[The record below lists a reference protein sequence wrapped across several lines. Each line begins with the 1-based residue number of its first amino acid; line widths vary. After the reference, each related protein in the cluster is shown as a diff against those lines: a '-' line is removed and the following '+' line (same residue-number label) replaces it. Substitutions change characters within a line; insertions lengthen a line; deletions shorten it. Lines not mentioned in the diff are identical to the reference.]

1 MEDFTPYDS
10 DKDNHI
16 STNEMD
22 VATRQQLKQFED
34 PYVSAEEMTKFVTDI
49 VDSLMYND
57 VDQDGKLSFQ
67 EFADMM
73 RKEH

>member
-10 DKDNHI
+10 DKVNHI

-49 VDSLMYND
+49 VDSLM
-57 VDQDGKLSFQ
+57 
-67 EFADMM
+67 
-73 RKEH
+73 